1 MKETGIIFTGESVRA
16 ILAGTKTQTRRV
28 VTGRPL
34 EWLAPEMFVPEFV
47 ADPSNNLCPYGY
59 AGDRLWVRE
68 TWGLT
73 ASIPVSAQRQAI
85 KDGFCLPGWLAWR
98 ADDPA
103 GNWCWR
109 SPIFMPR
116 WASRITL
123 EVTGVRVERVQE
135 ISEEDAWAEGVLP
148 PTWETDGLCF
158 SRDHQHI
165 DARPAFACLW
175 DSINAKRGYSWESNP
190 FCWAITFRRINP

>member
-28 VTGRPL
+28 IKSVQPREDGRWPAGRDPL
-34 EWLAPEMFVPEFV
+34 EDAPFRPGT
-47 ADPSNNLCPYGY
+47 L
-59 AGDRLWVRE
+59 LWVRE
-68 TWGLT
+68 TWRLT